1 MTKVQ
6 NTLNWLRQ
14 PNDRANPGA
23 VIERSVTAHVITIG
37 VCAYALLMGGT
48 FAGITDPAV
57 RSRSM
62 LLLTILGGA
71 WWLERLI
78 RRIPYRVSLM
88 DGIAAAWVAAI
99 GIAWV
104 ANGLENRRSGI
115 GAWYDALALLTFLMV
130 ADLIRRGLPRRWLVD
145 GILLAGAYTIAAA
158 YQQMW
163 EWLTGWQNV
172 RAAGMPFIP
181 LRPSGTF
188 GNPNSLGTALI
199 VLIMLA
205 LPRIWCPNK
214 LIVRI
219 GWGLYVMLAGGL
231 LLLTESKGAWVGL
244 LAGGIALGMFV
255 WRVSDVQF
263 SIRQALK
270 IAGMAAVVGG
280 AVFVFVGM
288 PLLEAGAR
296 SDGRLGIYAVA
307 IRAFIERP
315 LTGHG
320 PDSFSLQLMT
330 DQSIPPQPPHAH
342 AHDVPL
348 HVAAELGLG
357 GLLALVFTAIGGL
370 RLYWQTLTH
379 AAHTERPVLI
389 GLGAACIAI
398 AGHGIFDVTA
408 TQPAL
413 FLLAAA
419 IFAAALSETSLP
431 SAHFIG
437 RGASALLPPRYEVER
452 GNEGVRLSR
461 FAYFFGIALSLFV
474 IIGGWWG
481 EVVYWDYS
489 NGITAAAPG
498 NYHQAAALLD
508 TAATVDPTSPVTWA
522 AAGYIHGLAV
532 LVDKNSLDLP
542 LAIHAYERAVIIESA
557 NAIDWLNLAALY
569 AKAGQG
575 DDAIRAATEAAKD
588 APDDPYFAVNR
599 GLILE
604 QFGHTSEAQAVYAAA
619 LKQLPQLS
627 GDLIWQ
633 QTDLRRA
640 VAAHY
645 PVMPSRTEQLLA
657 LLAAGQIKAA
667 QRQIAQDKAADRLLS
682 EPYVDAA
689 LLEIRTSRNIAHD
702 AETIMQ
708 NLSVAATLDTPLG
721 STAWVHEA
729 LAELALARGDRAVHD
744 RELAQAAIGDHR
756 GVDGQTIVIN
766 GSVPIATYFMSPL
779 PRTLLPTLWYPSVPP
794 DLQRLLADS
803 STF

>member
-1 MTKVQ
+1 M
-6 NTLNWLRQ
+6 
-14 PNDRANPGA
+14 
-23 VIERSVTAHVITIG
+23 IAHMITIG
-37 VCAYALLMGGT
+37 LCAYALLIGGT
-48 FAGITDPAV
+48 FAGITDPAA

-78 RRIPYRVSLM
+78 RRIPYRVSLI
-88 DGIAAAWVAAI
+88 DGIAAAWVAVI

-115 GAWYDALALLTFLMV
+115 GAWYDALALLTFLIV
-130 ADLIRRGLPRRWLVD
+130 ADLIRRGLPRRWLID
-145 GILLAGAYTIAAA
+145 GILLAGAYTMAVA

-163 EWLTGWQNV
+163 EWLTGWLNV
-172 RAAGMPFIP
+172 KAAGMPFIP

-205 LPRIWCPNK
+205 LPRIWRPSK
-214 LIVRI
+214 PIVRI
-219 GWGLYVMLAGGL
+219 GWGVYAMLAGGL
-231 LLLTESKGAWVGL
+231 LLLTESKGAWIGF
-244 LAGGIALGMFV
+244 LAGGIALGVFA
-255 WRVSDVQF
+255 WRASDVQF
-263 SIRQALK
+263 SVRQALK
-270 IAGMAAVVGG
+270 IAGIAVVVGG
-280 AVFVFVGM
+280 AIFVFVGL

-307 IRAFIERP
+307 LRAFVERP
-315 LTGHG
+315 LTGYG

-357 GLLALVFTAIGGL
+357 GLLALAFTAIGGL
-370 RLYWQTLTH
+370 RWYWRTLTH
-379 AAHTERPVLI
+379 AAGTERPVLI
-389 GLGAACIAI
+389 GLGAACVAI

-419 IFAAALSETSLP
+419 VFAAATSDTSLP
-431 SAHFIG
+431 TSHFM
-437 RGASALLPPRYEVER
+437 RESASALLPPRYQVER
-452 GNEGVRLSR
+452 GSEGVRFTL
-461 FAYFFGIALSLFV
+461 FALTLFV
-474 IIGGWWG
+474 VIGGWWG
-481 EVVYWDYS
+481 TGVYWDYS
-489 NGITAAAPG
+489 NGMAATAPG

-508 TAATVDPTSPVTWA
+508 TATTVDPTSPVTWA

-532 LVDKNSLDLP
+532 LVDKNNLDLP
-542 LAIHAYERAVIIESA
+542 LAIHAYEQAVTIESA

-569 AKAGQG
+569 TKAGQG
-575 DDAIRAATEAAKD
+575 NDAIRAATQAAKD

-604 QFGHTSEAQAVYAAA
+604 QFGHAGEAVAVYDAA

-640 VAAHY
+640 VAVRY
-645 PVMPSRTEQLLA
+645 PVMPSRTDQILA

-667 QRQIAQDKAADRLLS
+667 QMQIAQDKATDSLLS
-682 EPYVDAA
+682 EPYIDAA
-689 LLEIRTSRNIAHD
+689 LLEIRTSSNIERD
-702 AETIMQ
+702 AGTIMQ

-721 STAWVHEA
+721 SAAWVHEA
-729 LAELALARGDRAVHD
+729 LAELALARGDHPGHD
-744 RELAQAAIGDHR
+744 RELAQAAIGDNR
-756 GVDGQTIVIN
+756 GADGQTIVVN

-794 DLQRLLADS
+794 DLQRLLADG